1 VQSVYGAARARL
13 LHKRNACQDPQKHP
27 QVLPF
32 FLIFSKQIASTV
44 LEQQNRYHE
53 FVVAMQSF
61 EKESKKLQSAGAY
74 NNIGK
79 RMNNMTQQQQELE
92 KQETQL
98 KQE

>member
-1 VQSVYGAARARL
+1 
-13 LHKRNACQDPQKHP
+13 
-27 QVLPF
+27 
-32 FLIFSKQIASTV
+32 
-44 LEQQNRYHE
+44 
-53 FVVAMQSF
+53 MQSF